1 MQQVDLT
8 KTLEELEDEYWD
20 EPNFASSL
28 VIQAHQLRKKPL
40 CELNNEDLR
49 LLIGQQI
56 NLNLILP
63 LAIEKLIQN
72 PLGSGDLY
80 IGDLFCSVLKVEKE
94 YWNEHKELKNEL
106 DEVIRTY
113 EEAKNIVEEQISK
126 YRSDYL

>member
-8 KTLEELEDEYWD
+8 KTLEELEGEYWN

-28 VIQAHQLRKKPL
+28 VIQVHRLRKKLL

-63 LAIEKLIQN
+63 LALEQLIQN
-72 PLGSGDLY
+72 PLGSGDMY
-80 IGDLFCSVLKVEKE
+80 IGDLFCSVLQVEKE

-106 DEVIRTY
+106 DEVIKTY
-113 EEAKNIVEEQISK
+113 EEARNMVEEQISK
-126 YRSDYL
+126 YRSNL